1 MTGCLQYSC
10 LRCGLRQADDIP
22 INSGGCGAC
31 RPEAPSNLR
40 LVGLGR
46 KSGAV
51 AAGKGLP
58 PLPSLWR
65 YADRLPCSTEDAVS
79 LGEGLTPLIYAD
91 RIGTRLGIHRLLIKD
106 ESRNPTWSHKDRF
119 STVAVSMAKQR
130 GASILATASSGN
142 AGASLAAYAAKAG
155 LKCIVATFAGGPAP
169 MLAQIRKAGGII
181 VPFAQKPDR
190 WEFIANGVERHG
202 WFATS
207 PFRAPVVG
215 SHPLGIE
222 GYKTLAYEIA
232 EQLDGEMPDWCVLP
246 VCYGDALGGMWWGF
260 QELYAERLIDRLPR
274 LVAAEIHGSL
284 MTALARTSD
293 RLPNMPA
300 NAPSLA
306 LSIGATQSTFQAL
319 QALRQSDGK
328 AVAVGDADLI
338 AWQEVLAAEEGVFA
352 ELASVTP
359 FAAIAAMRENG
370 LMTADA
376 SVVAVVT
383 ASGLKDVDLS
393 MRMDIPVEPFRSVR
407 DAWQALL
414 PLGVG
419 PDDQTVRQQV

>member
-1 MTGCLQYSC
+1 MTGCLEYSC
-10 LRCGLRQADDIP
+10 LRCGLHQAGDIP
-22 INSGGCGAC
+22 IDSGGCGAC
-31 RPEAPSNLR
+31 RPEAASNLR
-40 LVGLGR
+40 LVPLGGR
-46 KSGAV
+46 SGAI
-51 AAGKGLP
+51 AADARAP
-58 PLPSLWR
+58 SLPSLWR
-65 YADRLPCSTEDAVS
+65 YADRLPCSSEDAVS
-79 LGEGLTPLIYAD
+79 LGEGLTPLID
-91 RIGTRLGIHRLLIKD
+91 TIRLGKRLGLRRLYIKD

-119 STVAVSMAKQR
+119 SAVAVSMAKRR
-130 GASILATASSGN
+130 GVSILATASSGN

-169 MLAQIRKAGGII
+169 MMAQIRKAGGII

-190 WEFIANGVERHG
+190 WEFIAEGVERHG

-246 VCYGDALGGMWWGF
+246 VCYGDALAGMWWGF
-260 QELYAERLIDRLPR
+260 QELFDERLIERLPR

-293 RLPNMPA
+293 RLPNMA
-300 NAPSLA
+300 AKASSLA

-319 QALRQSDGK
+319 LALRQSDGK

-338 AWQEVLAAEEGVFA
+338 AWQEMLATEEGVFA

-370 LMTADA
+370 LMKADA

-393 MRMDIPVEPFRSVR
+393 MRMDTAVEPFRSVR
-407 DAWQALL
+407 DAWNAL
-414 PLGVG
+414 PLGAG
-419 PDDQTVRQQV
+419 PDDQTARQQV